1 MTDKPAKPPKQ
12 LLGIFNILPE
22 DEDTNLEELIV
33 KVKETI
39 KQFSAEIESYNIE
52 EVAYGLKKIV
62 ARIVFPENIEGG
74 TQPIEDAISGI
85 PLVQRAECD
94 MVSNLGTKVNI

>member
-1 MTDKPAKPPKQ
+1 MTDKPAKPPKE

-22 DEDTNLEELIV
+22 DEDTNLDELLA

-39 KQFSAEIESYNIE
+39 KPFNAYIESHNIQD
-52 EVAYGLKKIV
+52 VAYGLKKIV
-62 ARIVFPENIEGG
+62 ARIIFPENTEGG
-74 TQPIEDAISGI
+74 TQPIEDAIMGI